1 MISILE
7 VIDNSDRGFIFLL
20 YNAFAYKLYRDDVGR
35 ILRETGKI
43 SRDMM
48 EVDQIVTIKGVIKL
62 QLIPEDVIGIVN
74 KRNLTPDTL
83 DTFVINYNEAFY
95 YSIYGNN
102 GIIQQYFIRY
112 MVKLRSWGVFFAYIS
127 KPYLGIVYSL
137 EGHMVQREI
146 V

>member
-48 EVDQIVTIKGVIKL
+48 EVDQIVTIKGVLKL

-83 DTFVINYNEAFY
+83 DTFVINYNEASY

-112 MVKLRSWGVFFAYIS
+112 MVKRLFWGVFFAYI
-127 KPYLGIVYSL
+127 
-137 EGHMVQREI
+137 
-146 V
+146 